1 MIFASVNRF
10 FTSDL
15 PFRMIGLSTE
25 VLLKMGGTSQ
35 GGCDYPRGFVRP
47 DGWTAADL
55 GTQRIVGRGRLG
67 RDARTHLRDSRRSTA
82 PPNVS
87 AD

>member
-1 MIFASVNRF
+1 MICASVNRF

-35 GGCDYPRGFVRP
+35 EQLMKLLP
-47 DGWTAADL
+47 
-55 GTQRIVGRGRLG
+55 
-67 RDARTHLRDSRRSTA
+67 
-82 PPNVS
+82 
-87 AD
+87 